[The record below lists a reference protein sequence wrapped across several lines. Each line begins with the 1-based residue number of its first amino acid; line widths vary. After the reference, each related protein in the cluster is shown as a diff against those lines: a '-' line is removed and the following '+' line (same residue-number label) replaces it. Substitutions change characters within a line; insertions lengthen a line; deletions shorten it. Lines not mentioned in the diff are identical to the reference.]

1 MVDMMPDDMPN
12 TDDKPKRKIHPLAK
26 VCLIISLVLAAP
38 IALQFALTLS
48 VYFGIPLGFFRY
60 FYLMGLEITVPV
72 FFLLILEQPI
82 VILLGVYSLVQV
94 RKGYSCRSIVYAIA
108 GIVISILTLAAFVYN
123 VLWSL
128 NHMPA

>member
-1 MVDMMPDDMPN
+1 MMPDDIPQ
-12 TDDKPKRKIHPLAK
+12 TDDKAKRKLHPIAK

-60 FYLMGLEITVPV
+60 FYLMYIEIVVPI

-82 VILLGVYSLVQV
+82 IILLGIYSLVQV
-94 RKGYSCRSIVYAIA
+94 KKGYSCRSIVYAIA
-108 GIVISILTLAAFVYN
+108 GIVISALTLATFVYN
-123 VLWSL
+123 ILWGL
-128 NHMPA
+128 NHMPV